1 MNNMKFKNFEE
12 ACQTVLSFLYRRF
25 GFNLWMITRTEGN
38 DWIVLQVEDNG
49 YNVKPGQVFQ
59 WSDSYCSH
67 MVKGNGP
74 KIAPR
79 SQEIPLYTTAK
90 INNLVD
96 IKAYIGEP
104 LLNEDGSIFGTLCA
118 IDPSPQS
125 DSLLKESNL
134 IELMGQLLSHILQ
147 AELREDEQIRQ
158 REKFELEALHDA
170 LTGVFN
176 RRAWDQFISL
186 EEARCKRYGH
196 PASIIMIDINNL
208 KITNDSLGHSAGD
221 VLIQNTATTLKSC
234 IRNNDIV
241 ARLGGDEFAILSLES
256 NLKNI
261 EMLSNRAIDALN
273 KAGIS
278 AAIGIA
284 MRNPTH
290 GLLDAI
296 READEKM
303 YKHKKDCKKTLN

>member
-1 MNNMKFKNFEE
+1 MKFKNFEE

>member
-1 MNNMKFKNFEE
+1 MKFKNFEE

-125 DSLLKESNL
+125 DSLLKESSL

-158 REKFELEALHDA
+158 REKFELEALHDS

-208 KITNDSLGHSAGD
+208 KTTNDSLGHSAGD
-221 VLIQNTATTLKSC
+221 VLIQNTATTLKNC

-303 YKHKKDCKKTLN
+303 YKHKKVCKKTLN

>member
-1 MNNMKFKNFEE
+1 MKFKNFEE

-125 DSLLKESNL
+125 DSLLKESSL

-158 REKFELEALHDA
+158 REKFELEALHDS

-208 KITNDSLGHSAGD
+208 KTTNDSLGHSAGD

-290 GLLDAI
+290 GLLEAI

>member
-1 MNNMKFKNFEE
+1 MKFKNFEE

-125 DSLLKESNL
+125 DSLLKESSL

-208 KITNDSLGHSAGD
+208 KTTNDSLGHSAGD
-221 VLIQNTATTLKSC
+221 ILIQNTATTLKNC
-234 IRNNDIV
+234 IRDNDIV

-290 GLLDAI
+290 GLLEAI

>member
-1 MNNMKFKNFEE
+1 MKFKNFEE
-12 ACQTVLSFLYRRF
+12 ACQTVLNFLYRRF

-49 YNVKPGQVFQ
+49 YDVKPGQVFQ

-74 KIAPR
+74 RIAPR
-79 SQEIPLYTTAK
+79 SQEIPLYATAK

-118 IDPSPQS
+118 IDPCPQP
-125 DSLLKESNL
+125 DSLLKESSL

-158 REKFELEALHDA
+158 REKFELEALHDS

-176 RRAWDQFISL
+176 RRAWDQFINL

-196 PASIIMIDINNL
+196 PASIIIIDINNL

-221 VLIQNTATTLKSC
+221 AVIQNTATTLKNC
-234 IRNNDIV
+234 IRDNDIV

-256 NLKNI
+256 SLKNI
-261 EMLSNRAIDALN
+261 ETLLNRTLEALN

-284 MRNPTH
+284 MRNPTY
-290 GLLDAI
+290 GLLEAI

-303 YKHKKDCKKTLN
+303 YKHKKDSKRTLN